1 MTFFG
6 SDKITI
12 TCINFFRSV
21 PDSVQQAAAGDRAS
35 QGPGPSQSRPAFRRV
50 RLPILHAEAV
60 LKSLHAEAV
69 LKSSH
74 AEAVLNCFC
83 ALFVYY
89 KML

>member
-1 MTFFG
+1 M
-6 SDKITI
+6 
-12 TCINFFRSV
+12 
-21 PDSVQQAAAGDRAS
+21 PDSVQQATAGERAS

-60 LKSLHAEAV
+60 LKS
-69 LKSSH
+69 SH

>member
-1 MTFFG
+1 M
-6 SDKITI
+6 
-12 TCINFFRSV
+12 

-50 RLPILHAEAV
+50 RLPILHAEAGLKSLHAEAV
-60 LKSLHAEAV
+60 LKSLHAAVLKSLHAAV